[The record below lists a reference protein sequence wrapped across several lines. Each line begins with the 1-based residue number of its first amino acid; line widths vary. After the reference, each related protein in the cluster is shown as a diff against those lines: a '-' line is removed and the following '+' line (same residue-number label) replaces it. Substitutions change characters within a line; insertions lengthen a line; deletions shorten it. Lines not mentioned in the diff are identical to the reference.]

1 MGNGLIRRYVI
12 TDAAVHDSQVLGAL
26 LDAENTGDGLW
37 ADSAYRS
44 EASVNVLAWMGFNV
58 HINERAYR
66 NRSLTAVQKAVN
78 RERSKTRAK
87 VEHVFGHWVT
97 AMGGKLL
104 RTIGLDRATVNLGLK
119 NLTFNFT
126 RFVY

>member
-1 MGNGLIRRYVI
+1 MI

-37 ADSAYRS
+37 ADSAYRA
-44 EASVNVLAWMGFNV
+44 EASVTVLTLMGFDV

-66 NRSLTAVQKAVN
+66 NRPLTAVQKAAN
-78 RERSKTRAK
+78 RQRSQTRAT
-87 VEHVFGHWVT
+87 VEHIFGYWVT

-104 RTIGLDRATVNLGLK
+104 RTIGLARAKVNLGLK

-126 RFVY
+126 RLVFLESQ